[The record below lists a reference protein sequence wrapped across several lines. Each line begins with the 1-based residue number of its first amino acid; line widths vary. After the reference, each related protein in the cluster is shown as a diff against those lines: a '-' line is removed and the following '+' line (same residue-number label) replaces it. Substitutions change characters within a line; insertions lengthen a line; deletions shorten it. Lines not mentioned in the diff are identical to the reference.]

1 MKKVIGIMVMVFS
14 LMICQQGFLYAK
26 AKMVEGTIAGEIVCL
41 LEFEADQEYQGT
53 NTVCKHPSHTR
64 VLKADDGSIYV
75 LEAADEKNKEVMSLI
90 RGNKYERKK
99 VTIDGEIVEGGI
111 VKIIK
116 VKKFSV
122 K

>member
-1 MKKVIGIMVMVFS
+1 MKKVISIIVMVFS

-26 AKMVEGTIAGEIVCL
+26 AKMVEGTITGEIVCL
-41 LEFEADQEYQGT
+41 LEFEAKEEYQGT
-53 NTVCKHPSHTR
+53 TTVCKHPSHTR

-90 RGNKYERKK
+90 RGSKYERKK
-99 VTIDGEIVEGGI
+99 VAIEGEIVDGGI